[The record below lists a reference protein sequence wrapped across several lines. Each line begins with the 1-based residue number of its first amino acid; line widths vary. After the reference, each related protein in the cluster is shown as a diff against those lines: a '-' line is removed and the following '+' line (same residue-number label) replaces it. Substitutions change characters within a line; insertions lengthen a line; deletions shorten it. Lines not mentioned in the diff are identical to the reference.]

1 MTRWLAAPVIL
12 ALLALGGE
20 AAAQAPAKSHLHVI
34 QERGVLRVGTSGD
47 FKPMSF
53 KDPATNE
60 YRGFD
65 IDAARQ
71 LAADLGVKVEFV
83 PFAWSNLIS
92 GLLAD
97 KFDIAM
103 SGTSMTLARAKSV
116 SFSDPYNRLGQ
127 VPLIRKENAAKFKTW
142 EDLDQAGVTVAVQ
155 LGTLADRVVTEN
167 IKKATIR
174 KIDAPAR
181 DYQELLANRVQA
193 VVTSNVESA
202 ALIAEHGTLAM
213 VDPAH
218 PKQKNFHAYLLP
230 QGDQVWIN
238 YVNYWVLQ
246 RHLDGF
252 FAGLQEKYLG
262 QVTFRPHP

>member
-1 MTRWLAAPVIL
+1 MVLALTLALAA
-12 ALLALGGE
+12 ATGE
-20 AAAQAPAKSHLHVI
+20 AAAQQPKSRLALV

-53 KDPATNE
+53 KDPASGE
-60 YRGFD
+60 YRGYD
-65 IDAARQ
+65 IDAAKQ
-71 LAADLGVKVEFV
+71 LAADLGVKLEFV

-103 SGTSMTLARAKSV
+103 SGTSMTIPRAKSV
-116 SFSDPYNRLGQ
+116 AFSEPYNRLGQ

-142 EDLDQAGVTVAVQ
+142 EDLDQPGVTVAVQ
-155 LGTLADRVVTEN
+155 LGTLADKVVTDN
-167 IKKATIR
+167 LKKATIR

-202 ALIAEHGTLAM
+202 ALIAEHGNLAM
-213 VDPAH
+213 VDPAN
-218 PKQKNFHAYLLP
+218 PKQRNFHAYLIP
-230 QGDQVWIN
+230 QGDQIWLN
-238 YVNYWVLQ
+238 YVNYWVTQ

-252 FAGLQEKYLG
+252 FAALQEKYLG
-262 QVTFRPHP
+262 QVTYRPH

>member
-1 MTRWLAAPVIL
+1 MTRWLALPVIL
-12 ALLALGGE
+12 ALALLGGE

-116 SFSDPYNRLGQ
+116 SF
-127 VPLIRKENAAKFKTW
+127 
-142 EDLDQAGVTVAVQ
+142 
-155 LGTLADRVVTEN
+155 
-167 IKKATIR
+167 
-174 KIDAPAR
+174 
-181 DYQELLANRVQA
+181 
-193 VVTSNVESA
+193 
-202 ALIAEHGTLAM
+202 
-213 VDPAH
+213 
-218 PKQKNFHAYLLP
+218 
-230 QGDQVWIN
+230 
-238 YVNYWVLQ
+238 
-246 RHLDGF
+246 
-252 FAGLQEKYLG
+252 
-262 QVTFRPHP
+262 